1 MKTIPM
7 TALAMAL
14 VASTSAFA
22 NEGFKKADANADG
35 LLSMTEVAAIFPD
48 TTEEQFKAAD
58 ADGDGAL
65 NETEFAAAVPA
76 SGATTTTQ

>member
-7 TALAMAL
+7 TALAVAL

-22 NEGFKKADANADG
+22 NEGFKQADANADG
-35 LLSMTEVAAIFPD
+35 VLSMDEVLSVYPG
-48 TTEEQFKAAD
+48 TTEDQFKAAD

-65 NETEFAAAVPA
+65 NETEFAAAAPA